1 MAAAEAGAHA
11 AEQSVLIA
19 QSDVARLEAKRLLM
33 RITAPFNGIITK
45 RFADV
50 GDSIRGG
57 LSPSAPAIPLVRL
70 VATDKL
76 RLAFAVSS
84 SHVTN
89 VKVGTP
95 ILIYVPNLDR
105 ELSGTISRVA
115 GEIDQ
120 ATRSMEAQA
129 EVPNNDGSL
138 LPGMYANVRLIL
150 DQRDNVL
157 TVPLTALSRGTPRTV
172 TLVSDKGV
180 LEERI
185 VKLGLET
192 AMAAEIVSG
201 IGEND
206 LVVLGSRSQLQSG
219 QSVETK
225 IVQALKTK

>member
-1 MAAAEAGAHA
+1 
-11 AEQSVLIA
+11 
-19 QSDVARLEAKRLLM
+19 
-33 RITAPFNGIITK
+33 
-45 RFADV
+45 
-50 GDSIRGG
+50 
-57 LSPSAPAIPLVRL
+57 
-70 VATDKL
+70 
-76 RLAFAVSS
+76 
-84 SHVTN
+84 
-89 VKVGTP
+89 
-95 ILIYVPNLDR
+95 
-105 ELSGTISRVA
+105 
-115 GEIDQ
+115 
-120 ATRSMEAQA
+120 MEAQA